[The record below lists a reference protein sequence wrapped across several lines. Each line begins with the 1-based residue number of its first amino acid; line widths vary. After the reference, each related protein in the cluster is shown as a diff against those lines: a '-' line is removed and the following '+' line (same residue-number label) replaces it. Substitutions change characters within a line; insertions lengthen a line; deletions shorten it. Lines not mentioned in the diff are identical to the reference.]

1 MGMEG
6 KQVVVL
12 PRSRPPSMI
21 VGMGSSAGSLIPI
34 GSRSFG
40 RYELLARLAT
50 GGMAEIF
57 LARHRDAAPGDSSVL
72 VIKRVLPHLAE
83 DSRFVSMFRDE
94 ARLAA
99 RIEHDNVCRVVD
111 MGSVGETYF
120 IAMEYLHGM
129 PLSRVLVR
137 AARTDQPLDFRLVAG
152 LLVQCCAGL
161 HHAHELR
168 DGDGRLL
175 DVVHR
180 DISPPNIFVTASGMV
195 KLLDFGV
202 AKAHGASEKTRT
214 GTVKGK
220 NAYMSPEQV
229 LGQPMDRRSDIFSLG
244 IVLWEALTAQRL
256 FMREVDF
263 ETFRAITD
271 GDVPDVRLLR
281 ADTPPELA
289 DVVNHALAL
298 RPEQRFPTALALG
311 DAVAAAVVGIGSPA
325 GEQEIS
331 SFIQRRFATELA
343 ARVQMLDATGASLK
357 GSDAGGQV
365 DESATAPLPPRAHVR
380 AASEALAEAETMVRT
395 PATPAPSEERDSRT
409 LVEIRWA
416 PSRKSRP
423 IQRITTGSIPR
434 MDTPPSQVR
443 PRLDTPPSQVRLR
456 LDTPPSQVRPRLD
469 TPPSQP
475 RLDPTPPR
483 VEVPLEPRL
492 ELALP
497 PRPLAVSGTRPIDA
511 SNATAATGLVS
522 IPRNDPR
529 SRTMRVKALAP
540 PARQAAAPEVE
551 EQHPSHEAAAIVF
564 IAGAFSLLVLLW
576 LLL

>member
-1 MGMEG
+1 MM
-6 KQVVVL
+6 
-12 PRSRPPSMI
+12 

-57 LARHRDAAPGDSSVL
+57 LARHRDASPGDSSVL

-111 MGSVGETYF
+111 MGSVGDTYF
-120 IAMEYLHGM
+120 IALEYLHGM

-137 AARTDQPLDFRLVAG
+137 AARTEQPLDFRLIAG

-161 HHAHELR
+161 HHAHELK
-168 DGDGRLL
+168 DADGRLL

-180 DISPPNIFVTASGMV
+180 DISPPNIFVTASGVV

-229 LGQPMDRRSDIFSLG
+229 LGQPMDRRSDVFSLG

-281 ADTPPELA
+281 PDTPEELVE
-289 DVVNHALAL
+289 VVHHALAL
-298 RPEQRFPTALALG
+298 RPEQRFPSALALG
-311 DAVAAAVVGIGSPA
+311 DAVAAAVAGIGSPA
-325 GEQEIS
+325 GEQEIAA
-331 SFIQRRFATELA
+331 FIQARFATELA

-357 GSDAGGQV
+357 GSGGAA
-365 DESATAPLPPRAHVR
+365 DESATSPLPARHVR
-380 AASEALAEAETMVRT
+380 AASEAIGEAETMVRT
-395 PATPAPSEERDSRT
+395 PATPAAPDGGDSRT

-434 MDTPPSQVR
+434 MDTPPAQSR
-443 PRLDTPPSQVRLR
+443 PRLDTPPG
-456 LDTPPSQVRPRLD
+456 
-469 TPPSQP
+469 QP
-475 RLDPTPPR
+475 RLDPTPSR
-483 VEVPLEPRL
+483 VDVPLEPRI

-497 PRPLAVSGTRPIDA
+497 PRPVSTAAGTRPIDA
-511 SNATAATGLVS
+511 SHASAGTALMA
-522 IPRNDPR
+522 IPRHDPR

-540 PARQAAAPEVE
+540 PPRHAPGPHVE
-551 EQHPSHEAAAIVF
+551 DEPPGHEAAAIVF

>member
-1 MGMEG
+1 M
-6 KQVVVL
+6 VVL

-57 LARHRDAAPGDSSVL
+57 LARHRDAIPGDSSVL

-111 MGSVGETYF
+111 MGSVGDTYF

-137 AARTDQPLDFRLVAG
+137 AARTEQPLDFRLVAG

-168 DGDGRLL
+168 DADGRAL

-180 DISPPNIFVTASGMV
+180 DISPPNIFVTESGLV

-263 ETFRAITD
+263 ETFRAITE

-281 ADTPPELA
+281 PDTPAELA

-298 RPEQRFPTALALG
+298 RPDQRFPTALALG
-311 DAVAAAVVGIGSPA
+311 DAVAASVVGIGSPA
-325 GEQEIS
+325 GEREIAA
-331 SFIQRRFATELA
+331 FIQRRFVTELA
-343 ARVQMLDATGASLK
+343 ARVQLLDATGATVK
-357 GSDAGGQV
+357 RADGGSDR
-365 DESATAPLPPRAHVR
+365 DSSIESATQPVRHPR

-395 PATPAPSEERDSRT
+395 PATPSAPEERDSRT

-434 MDTPPSQVR
+434 MDTPAQPR
-443 PRLDTPPSQVRLR
+443 IDPPAPRLDIPP
-456 LDTPPSQVRPRLD
+456 
-469 TPPSQP
+469 
-475 RLDPTPPR
+475 
-483 VEVPLEPRL
+483 EPRL

-497 PRPLAVSGTRPIDA
+497 PRLAPAASGTRPIDA
-511 SNATAATGLVS
+511 TRTTPSTGLMALQR
-522 IPRNDPR
+522 PEPR

-540 PARQAAAPEVE
+540 PARQPSTPQVE
-551 EQHPSHEAAAIVF
+551 EEHPSHEAAAIVF